1 MSECE
6 GQGQAFLHGAGA
18 EYGHS
23 VTEDGPGFYLLG
35 LFVLVENP
43 FTGAF
48 DQ

>member
-6 GQGQAFLHGAGA
+6 GQGRAFVHEVGA
-18 EYGHS
+18 EYVHQ
-23 VTEDGPGFYLLG
+23 VTEDDTGFYLLG

-43 FTGAF
+43 YTGAF